1 MKQFIAGVP
10 LVTFINCQ
18 TKEEI
23 KMYYVIDYNK
33 FGDEIVLDYAI
44 INNEEYRQ
52 ILSWILNENFVKIKL
67 EFNTYIGETE
77 NIVCCS
83 KKGKYEEYYPVVMV
97 YKPFVKNSNYETA
110 GTIEFKIKVRE

>member
-1 MKQFIAGVP
+1 MKQFVAGVP
-10 LVTFINCQ
+10 LVSFINRQ

-23 KMYYVIDYNK
+23 TMNYVIDYNK

-44 INNEEYRQ
+44 INNEEYKE

-67 EFNTYIGETE
+67 EFNTYIGDAED
-77 NIVCCS
+77 ICS
-83 KKGKYEEYYPVVMV
+83 PQKGKYEEIYPVIMV
-97 YKPFVKNSNYETA
+97 YKPFVKSSNCESA

>member
-1 MKQFIAGVP
+1 MKEFIAGVP

-23 KMYYVIDYNK
+23 KMYHVIEYNK
-33 FGDEIVLDYAI
+33 FGDEIILDYAI
-44 INNEEYRQ
+44 INDEEYKG

-67 EFNTYIGETE
+67 EFNTYIVDTE
-77 NIVCCS
+77 DICCQRN
-83 KKGKYEEYYPVVMV
+83 GKYEECYPVIMV
-97 YKPFVKNSNYETA
+97 YKPFVKSSNHESA